1 MGEKLKR
8 EISKESNERKE
19 KYKVTNNELFLIN
32 QTSLDIIYSQV
43 GLEKTEDNTKKICRL
58 FVHFGGNIE
67 NVVLEILDSA
77 AHLKYVQKKYDNYN
91 NLDDNAKELYKARKI
106 LDEKDVIFTNYINE
120 TKRKQAAYAAEH
132 PEDVIV
138 EDEDVNT
145 EVNN

>member
-43 GLEKTEDNTKKICRL
+43 GLEKTEENTKRMCRL

-77 AHLKYVQKKYDNYN
+77 AHLKHVQKKYDHYN

-120 TKRKQAAYAAEH
+120 TKRRQAEYAAAN
-132 PEDVIV
+132 PEEAII
-138 EDEDVNT
+138 DE
-145 EVNN
+145 